1 MQKQNIVNKRIEL
14 ENIEEVTK
22 ILLRR
27 QEQQAKINGIENLN
41 LIIAETTIKVPA
53 TKTRKVKVI
62 ATKGLNWR
70 KGAGLNF
77 AVVKAYN
84 YGATLEIIEE
94 SNGWGRTADGWV
106 CLDYVK

>member
-62 ATKGLNWR
+62 ATKGLN
-70 KGAGLNF
+70 
-77 AVVKAYN
+77 
-84 YGATLEIIEE
+84 
-94 SNGWGRTADGWV
+94 
-106 CLDYVK
+106 